1 MREKKLKHAPLVEA
15 IMELRWGLRS
25 SKEGIDPHYKVLVG
39 RLYDRLAKGY
49 PEHEPLPTASMPD
62 EIVKQ
67 MVQHRFRRARQ
78 AWPLV
83 QIGPGILTVNE
94 TREYDW
100 EDFRTRAVEAV
111 DKLFESH
118 PEPADLRIESVI
130 LRYIDAL
137 EFDYTRED
145 VLAFLKKEMKLS
157 ASLLKSLF
165 SGTTITSVPRSFM
178 WYSSFPCTR
187 PAGELTLRFAT
198 GQRDGENA
206 LVWET
211 IVQSKEQLPDMP
223 GGFEDW
229 ITAAHQVTHDW
240 FFKMI
245 KGDLERRFRDE

>member
-1 MREKKLKHAPLVEA
+1 MEA
-15 IMELRWGLRS
+15 IAEIRWGLHS
-25 SKEGIDPHYKVLVG
+25 STEGIDPHYKVLVG
-39 RLYDRLAKGY
+39 RLYDRLANEY

-67 MVQHRFRRARQ
+67 TVQHRFRRARQ

-100 EDFRTRAVEAV
+100 DDFRTRAVRAV
-111 DKLFESH
+111 GRLFESH
-118 PEPADLRIESVI
+118 PEPTDLRIESVI
-130 LRYIDAL
+130 LRYIDAVQ
-137 EFDYTRED
+137 FDYSKHD

-157 ASLLKSLF
+157 ASLMKGLF
-165 SGTTITSVPRSFM
+165 RGTGIGPTPRSFM
-178 WYSSFPCTR
+178 WYSSFPCTK
-187 PAGELTLRFAT
+187 PPGELTLRFVT

-211 IVQSKEQLPDMP
+211 IVQSKEQLPEMP
-223 GGFEDW
+223 AGFEGW
-229 ITAAHQVTHDW
+229 IDAAHNVTHGW